1 MFLIS
6 WTDKT
11 NIFWGLYCERNG
23 LDEETF
29 KSGNIKPV
37 ERDSFTVGLILELWK
52 KKRSVKE
59 MLQWVTALTPLE
71 LQQYLSGMTTQN
83 LNNSCNDL
91 MKKAQKLGKN
101 KKKEVYSP
109 FLWRVWIFSGT

>member
-83 LNNSCNDL
+83 LNKSCNDL

>member
-71 LQQYLSGMTTQN
+71 LHQYLSGMTTQN
-83 LNNSCNDL
+83 LNKSCNDL
-91 MKKAQKLGKN
+91 MKKAHAQLHRG
-101 KKKEVYSP
+101 
-109 FLWRVWIFSGT
+109 WCGTSRMVQRNCLAPMM